1 MGWLRAASAMPPLRN
16 IPPMGGHAPCPVR
29 PPIGG
34 MGKGGGFPQNCSPCL
49 TAPVDT
55 DGVRDAPRQPRSD
68 VPGGHSIAEGSRN
81 VAASIFDDGRRDVDG
96 VM

>member
-1 MGWLRAASAMPPLRN
+1 MSRFTAPFGFHSTAAEVIAQ
-16 IPPMGGHAPCPVR
+16 

-34 MGKGGGFPQNCSPCL
+34 IGTGVEFPQNSSPCL

-55 DGVRDAPRQPRSD
+55 DGVRDARRQPRSD
-68 VPGGHSIAEGSRN
+68 VPGGHSNTKPIRN
-81 VAASIFDDGRRDVDG
+81 VAASNFDDECRDVDG